1 MAEREA
7 LEKEIEELQNLIMDH
22 KRVHGDAPSSSAQ
35 WFSSRCSQGRGRGSN
50 QCYFQSYSGQH
61 QPHTLRP
68 TSHWRRTYSLNNNT
82 TGGHGKAGSQFSD
95 PNLNKTRQAKLVASG
110 TCCYSLVGS
119 QKPAGKG
126 LAETQIYKNSTT
138 PSHNASGSVASPES
152 SRPPSN
158 SANRTV
164 LKLTRTKSGNVDLA
178 KSASSVASRQF
189 GLERNIKLHAASQSA
204 SDLVSCSGTVSVSS
218 SKEPS
223 AFNKRQTLALSHMKS
238 HVTSINLTNKT
249 VIMAPSYTSAHPPAA
264 LACFS
269 AASNLKHKNGAA
281 AAQVSAACSSPKRSR
296 FIWVKCEGT
305 GTSQPK
311 PAVCPAMRP
320 PSSSLASAA
329 PTAVANIKQ
338 VIGSNKKPH
347 RRPGLCQGTPKT
359 SAYSWVASS
368 CSMGTVAK
376 AASLGKLPHKP
387 PKALKLPCKMGKDGL
402 EGAKKIAFAPLM
414 APKRAKAGGGS
425 TASQVN
431 HGSRY
436 RWKAAPQSS
445 SMGVCASTPKFS
457 RKTSVYQWTARK
469 QDRDS
474 SPGPLSSGLQ
484 HSPSTASPSGG
495 GVKLRNRAMINRKSS
510 SSSLTPER
518 RSSLSMVTVSSRYS
532 LRRRTHTPG
541 KPPTS
546 GRRGQAK
553 ALVSYG
559 RHKLRLSFS
568 SPTLAAWSPR
578 TALWL
583 FSVLWC
589 DVHGVPLVKA
599 GTRIRRALRPDGP
612 VGWFVRAS
620 LAHLPYVPGF
630 SPASCPLP
638 SVTWTLF
645 GMRWFG
651 VCCHNYCTM
660 QMADKAKAELSDI
673 TEHAIGQWTSGAVL
687 SAVSHLSL
695 IRPLPPSVSAAAVCL
710 SAAGSPSSLLG
721 HSSMSSSHE
730 PLKEPVTF
738 DQWSTVTVK
747 NILFF
752 FSPLLSVRS
761 PTYLRVIKTR
771 YKIDTRRTHIQHHN
785 PALTYRLK
793 RIQSARWVS
802 ITTSVICGRLWIP
815 GQRTPQCFQYKIS
828 PLDFKKCFTKITALF
843 VFRNLLHSRVR
854 TPPDRQWRGRDM
866 RWIGGALYR
875 VSANKL
881 SRTHTTST
889 PSYRSGKGICVF
901 ICVYMRFRA
910 VQRSLAIIR
919 QARQKKQQARHY
931 CMYYNRFGKCN
942 RGNACPY
949 IHDPEKVAVCT
960 RFLRGT
966 CKQTDGT
973 CPFSH
978 KVSKEKMPVCSYF
991 LKGICSNSS
1000 CPYSHVYVSHKAAV
1014 CQDFIRGYCP
1024 QGEKCKKKHTLVC
1037 PEFSSTGVCP
1047 RGSQCKLQ
1055 HRQKDK
1061 RLRSSLSASPPKRA
1075 RTRDM
1080 AKRTE
1085 AGSAEAAQA
1094 TEGAECSGPAKLPSF
1109 ISLSSSPD
1117 PPESSERP
1125 TCPPISGQE
1134 ATGKKLHIKP
1144 RFSSLN

>member
-178 KSASSVASRQF
+178 KSASSVDSRQF

-311 PAVCPAMRP
+311 PAICPAMRP
-320 PSSSLASAA
+320 PSSSLASAG

-510 SSSLTPER
+510 SSLTPER

-578 TALWL
+578 T
-583 FSVLWC
+583 
-589 DVHGVPLVKA
+589 
-599 GTRIRRALRPDGP
+599 
-612 VGWFVRAS
+612 
-620 LAHLPYVPGF
+620 
-630 SPASCPLP
+630 
-638 SVTWTLF
+638 
-645 GMRWFG
+645 
-651 VCCHNYCTM
+651 
-660 QMADKAKAELSDI
+660 
-673 TEHAIGQWTSGAVL
+673 
-687 SAVSHLSL
+687 
-695 IRPLPPSVSAAAVCL
+695 
-710 SAAGSPSSLLG
+710 
-721 HSSMSSSHE
+721 
-730 PLKEPVTF
+730 
-738 DQWSTVTVK
+738 
-747 NILFF
+747 
-752 FSPLLSVRS
+752 VRS

-793 RIQSARWVS
+793 RIQSA
-802 ITTSVICGRLWIP
+802 
-815 GQRTPQCFQYKIS
+815 
-828 PLDFKKCFTKITALF
+828 
-843 VFRNLLHSRVR
+843 RNLLHSRVR

-889 PSYRSGKGICVF
+889 PSYRSAKWFSPHDVSSPSNVGRMSSTRHVAS
-901 ICVYMRFRA
+901 RA

-1094 TEGAECSGPAKLPSF
+1094 TEGTECSGPAKLPSF